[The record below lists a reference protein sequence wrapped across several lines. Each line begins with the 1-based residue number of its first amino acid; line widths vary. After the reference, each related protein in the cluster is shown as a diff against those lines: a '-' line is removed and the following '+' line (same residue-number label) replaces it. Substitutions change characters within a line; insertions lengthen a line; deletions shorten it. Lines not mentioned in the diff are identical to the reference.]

1 MTQVFS
7 AEDGLLNGDAP
18 VDAQLFVHEL
28 DASIGLGVVVVVAL
42 VLENGN
48 IAEHGKAMSKT
59 AGDEDL
65 TMVVARELDGDM
77 LTKGGGTTADVD
89 NDIKNST
96 LNTTHELAL
105 RVGHTL
111 IVEATDDTI
120 GGHALVVLNEL
131 YGAYQL
137 VELALREGLEE
148 IATRVLKDARL
159 YDNNALEGG
168 RDDVHCFNQLLDIEE
183 EDERIM
189 RNLLNWIIQR
199 EHILNVTLGGLN
211 LSSGQY
217 G

>member
-7 AEDGLLNGDAP
+7 AEDGLLDGDAP

-105 RVGHTL
+105 RVGHAL
-111 IVEATDDTI
+111 IVEATNDAV

-131 YGAYQL
+131 YGAYQF
-137 VELALREGLEE
+137 VELALRKGLEE

-168 RDDVHCFNQLLDIEE
+168 RDDVHC
-183 EDERIM
+183 
-189 RNLLNWIIQR
+189 W
-199 EHILNVTLGGLN
+199 
-211 LSSGQY
+211 
-217 G
+217 